1 MAEMTLEGTVDSLFF
16 FFFFVVVFV
25 GEGGGRGE
33 GRKMW
38 NQNRGGEL
46 PSITKEIAWE

>member
-1 MAEMTLEGTVDSLFF
+1 MAEMTLEGKVDSLFF
-16 FFFFVVVFV
+16 VVVV

-38 NQNRGGEL
+38 NQNRGEEL

>member
-1 MAEMTLEGTVDSLFF
+1 MAEMTLEGKVDSLFF
-16 FFFFVVVFV
+16 FVVVVVV

>member
-1 MAEMTLEGTVDSLFF
+1 MAEMTLEGKVDSLFF
-16 FFFFVVVFV
+16 FFVFV